1 MALFTTVISF
11 IHPWDAY
18 IAKGRLEAEGVP
30 VALADE
36 HYIWMKWMNSLAWG
50 GVKLWVLSDNAERAE
65 EILDLHLRGGYEE
78 YLSEVYPDLERII
91 CPRCKSDNYRFA
103 ASSNSLVL
111 SVLLTFGL
119 GIVFPPVKSGCKCNE
134 CDLVWR

>member
-50 GVKLWVLSDNAERAE
+50 GVKLRVLSDNVERAK

-78 YLSEVYPDLERII
+78 YLSEVL
-91 CPRCKSDNYRFA
+91 N
-103 ASSNSLVL
+103 
-111 SVLLTFGL
+111 
-119 GIVFPPVKSGCKCNE
+119 
-134 CDLVWR
+134 